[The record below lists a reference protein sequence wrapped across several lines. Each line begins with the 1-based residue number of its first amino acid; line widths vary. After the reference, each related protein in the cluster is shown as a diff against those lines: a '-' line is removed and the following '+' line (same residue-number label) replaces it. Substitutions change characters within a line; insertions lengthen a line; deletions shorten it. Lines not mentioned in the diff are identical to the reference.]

1 MSGTPGD
8 EGEKRYKHST
18 KKRGSFYN
26 RCAPGQVL
34 SRKEFTEGDRTYRL
48 CKNLSATLQQRKQV
62 RTQKSKLRQDLERC
76 RTTLPYYSAAELE
89 AAIREHKSLPQSVS
103 SPKQEQKRASP
114 FWKNWNRE
122 IAKVEKEVRTP
133 IPTTRKERASPFWK
147 NWNREIAKVEKEVRT
162 PPQPQTRKERAY
174 KLSDKEDLQ
183 ALLEV
188 GHEYNDPDMIA
199 EAQTGL
205 MYIASLERKKN
216 EKLVAAKHARADK
229 RLAMRAEKG
238 EFMFKQAID
247 DLNEQYQAK
256 YRARPTSVE
265 RLEDLYKR
273 DYREIMQKS
282 PTKMPWKK

>member
-1 MSGTPGD
+1 MTGTPGD

-48 CKNLSATLQQRKQV
+48 CKNLSATVQKRKQV

-89 AAIREHKSLPQSVS
+89 AAIRDHKSLPQSAS
-103 SPKQEQKRASP
+103 SPKQEEKRPSP

-133 IPTTRKERASPFWK
+133 SK
-147 NWNREIAKVEKEVRT
+147 
-162 PPQPQTRKERAY
+162 PQTRKERAY

-216 EKLVAAKHARADK
+216 EKFVAAKHARADK

-238 EFMFKQAID
+238 DLMFKQAID

-265 RLEDLYKR
+265 RLEDVYKR